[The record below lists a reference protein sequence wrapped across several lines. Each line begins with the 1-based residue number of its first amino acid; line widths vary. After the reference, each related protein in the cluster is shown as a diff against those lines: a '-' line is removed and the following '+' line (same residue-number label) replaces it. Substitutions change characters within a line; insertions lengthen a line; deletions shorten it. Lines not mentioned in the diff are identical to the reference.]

1 MSTSALALC
10 VAIGFISGAFNVF
23 AGGGSFL
30 TLPLLLFLGV
40 PAPIA
45 NGTNRVGVMAQS
57 VSTIWGFHRHQVMEW
72 RWALSVSGISVVGAA
87 IGAWGAL
94 HVAEFAFRRTLS
106 IAMLAITLW
115 TLLRRS
121 DQPRPAGPPRVG
133 PFHWSML
140 LGFFV
145 IGLYGGFL
153 QAGIGFLVLAMTTMA
168 GLDLVRGNAVKGLN
182 VMLITI
188 VSLAIF
194 GSTGHIDWPLGLAL
208 GAGSFAGG
216 LVGVRVAVLQGH
228 RWIERVVTIA
238 IVAFAILLWI
248 TD

>member
-10 VAIGFISGAFNVF
+10 VAIGFTSGAFNVF
-23 AGGGSFL
+23 AAGGSFL

-45 NGTNRVGVMAQS
+45 NGTNRVGVLAQS

-72 RWALSVSGISVVGAA
+72 RWALSVSAISVAGAA
-87 IGAWGAL
+87 IGAWGAV
-94 HVAEFAFRRTLS
+94 HVPEFAFRRTLS

-115 TLLRRS
+115 TLIRRG

-140 LGFFV
+140 LGFFI

-194 GSTGHIDWPLGLAL
+194 GSTGNIDWPLGLAL
-208 GAGSFAGG
+208 GAGNFAGG

-228 RWIERVVTIA
+228 RWIERVVAIA
-238 IVAFAILLWI
+238 IVAFAILLWV